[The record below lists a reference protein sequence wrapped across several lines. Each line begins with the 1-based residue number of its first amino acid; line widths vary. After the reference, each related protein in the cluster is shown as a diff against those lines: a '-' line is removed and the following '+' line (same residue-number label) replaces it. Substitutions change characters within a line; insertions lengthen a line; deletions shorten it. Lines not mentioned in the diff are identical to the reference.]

1 MAFTKNVYLPN
12 HLIEKV
18 EEIQNFSGLI
28 TNLLTQYF
36 EEQKFKNDVDQEFQ
50 KFQIKAE
57 KVVNGLKEEEARLL
71 QKKEQMEKEQIEVQ
85 ISEEQKK
92 EKRQKLINSII
103 NSAKEL
109 FNADIL
115 EEEAREYLDGNYDNI
130 LQYLEKK
137 GIVKQGEF

>member
-1 MAFTKNVYLPN
+1 MAFTKNIYLPN

-18 EEIQNFSGLI
+18 EEIENFSGLI
-28 TNLLTQYF
+28 TELLVKYF
-36 EEQKFKNDVDQEFQ
+36 DEKRFKNDIDDELQ
-50 KFQIKAE
+50 KFQVKAE
-57 KVVNGLKEEEARLL
+57 KIANGLKEEEARLL
-71 QKKEQMEKEQIEVQ
+71 VKKQEIEKEHEVEI
-85 ISEEQKK
+85 ISEEKQK
-92 EKRQKLINSII
+92 EKRQRLINSII

-137 GIVKQGEF
+137 GIVKPGEF